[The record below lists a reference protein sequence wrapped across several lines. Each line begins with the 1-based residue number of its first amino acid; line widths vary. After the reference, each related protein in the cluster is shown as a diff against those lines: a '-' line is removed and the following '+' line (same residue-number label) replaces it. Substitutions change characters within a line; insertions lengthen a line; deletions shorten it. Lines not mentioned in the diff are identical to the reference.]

1 MADGDTIPR
10 PEWHKLYYKKGGPP
24 SGEVLLSF
32 ALVRDDYVFTK
43 IKEKVHLEK

>member
-1 MADGDTIPR
+1 LSSGDTIPR

-32 ALVRDDYVFTK
+32 ALVEGDFNFK
-43 IKEKVHLEK
+43 K